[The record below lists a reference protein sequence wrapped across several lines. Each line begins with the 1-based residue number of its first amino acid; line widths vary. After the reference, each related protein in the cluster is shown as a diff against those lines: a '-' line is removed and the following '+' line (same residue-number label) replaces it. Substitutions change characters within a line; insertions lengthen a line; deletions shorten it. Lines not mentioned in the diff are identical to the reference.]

1 MSGLPCLQ
9 SRAQRLGPEPVHPQ
23 PAGAP
28 AAGHVADGAA
38 AAEPDGS
45 AVRRFSNRLPQCR
58 RMEISDLLVASLHTD
73 FGIQRRT
80 EIHLLS

>member
-1 MSGLPCLQ
+1 MSGLPCLL
-9 SRAQRLGPEPVHPQ
+9 SRAQQPGPEPVHPQ
-23 PAGAP
+23 PAGRLLL
-28 AAGHVADGAA
+28 GHVADGAA
-38 AAEPDGS
+38 PADPGGS